1 MYFIVQMSEINPGHF
16 HSTWCCVVALRKWC
30 MVIDKARQLG
40 TILIIKAARI
50 TERLG
55 DDITL
60 TEICREAA
68 VVNRRISTV
77 RYYLSRRAGLGGGKI
92 TNNSKMIG
100 DKIVNRYSCN

>member
-1 MYFIVQMSEINPGHF
+1 
-16 HSTWCCVVALRKWC
+16 

-40 TILIIKAARI
+40 TILIIKAAHI

-60 TEICREAA
+60 TEICREAG

-77 RYYLSRRAGLGGGKI
+77 RYCLSRRAGLGGGKI
-92 TNNSKMIG
+92 TNSSKMIG
-100 DKIVNRYSCN
+100 DKIVNIRLKVTKTSPVRFRNGEFFLCI

>member
-1 MYFIVQMSEINPGHF
+1 
-16 HSTWCCVVALRKWC
+16 

-40 TILIIKAARI
+40 TILIIKAAHI

-55 DDITL
+55 DDITF
-60 TEICREAA
+60 TEICREAG

-77 RYYLSRRAGLGGGKI
+77 RYCLSRRAGLGGGKI

-100 DKIVNRYSCN
+100 DKIVNRYSCNQ

>member
-1 MYFIVQMSEINPGHF
+1 
-16 HSTWCCVVALRKWC
+16 

-40 TILIIKAARI
+40 TILIIKAAHI

-60 TEICREAA
+60 TEICREAG

-77 RYYLSRRAGLGGGKI
+77 CYCLWRRAGLGGGKI

-100 DKIVNRYSCN
+100 DKIVNRYSCNKLRGRGSNYEIKYISAVVCCICNVLS